1 MIGPSNAGDDTLG
14 GGDAIKGPMSLV
26 DMPHR
31 KSPEEMAAAHK
42 KAISDA
48 LLPVLALMDAA
59 KADGFKMVTAY
70 EDAGRSGLC
79 AEGRWEMALDS
90 LRSINL
96 SNIVS

>member
-31 KSPEEMAAAHK
+31 KSPEEIAAAHK

-59 KADGFKMVTAY
+59 KADGFKTAWSIGHDY
-70 EDAGRSGLC
+70 AGRHCISQLMLVK
-79 AEGRWEMALDS
+79 EF
-90 LRSINL
+90 
-96 SNIVS
+96 